1 MTGTGVAAVR
11 SAEGRIHLS
20 NFITALLAKV
30 LCYRRPDLARAANG
44 HTGEGYMKIFKAELS
59 HEEVIADRKV
69 FDKALKQL
77 HRLLGTQFRVPS
89 VAGKDL
95 DLLLLYKK
103 VYRAAIAL
111 PGSCSIA
118 P

>member
-1 MTGTGVAAVR
+1 
-11 SAEGRIHLS
+11 
-20 NFITALLAKV
+20 
-30 LCYRRPDLARAANG
+30 
-44 HTGEGYMKIFKAELS
+44 MKIFKAELS